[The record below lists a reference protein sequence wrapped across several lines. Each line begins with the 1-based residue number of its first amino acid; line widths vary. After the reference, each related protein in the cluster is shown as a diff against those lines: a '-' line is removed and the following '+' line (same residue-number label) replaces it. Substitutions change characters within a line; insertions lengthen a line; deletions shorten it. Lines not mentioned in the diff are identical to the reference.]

1 MSKPQSGDKV
11 PTYWHYLNL
20 EQLLHLQGGLEDDEA
35 GLMPDELHFIVVHQ
49 TLELWLKLMLS
60 ELRLA
65 RDHLAAAEVPEQHIP
80 HVVHHMGRIIEI
92 LKLSVQQFD
101 VVETLTARDFLAFRD
116 KLFPA
121 SGFQSFQMREVEIL
135 LGLEESKRA
144 KLGKVSALKYLKDLA
159 PRSKGGH
166 HAWSRI
172 EQATKETTLR
182 SALHQWLYRT
192 PIYGSSPSDP
202 GDSEV
207 VEQFLNN
214 YLAAWTARAKVQ
226 LEAMIET
233 KAAPEAA
240 VRKRYEDSIA
250 HVSSFLMAEDSPEET
265 RAEARRVR
273 AAVVFVESY
282 RELPL
287 LAWPRL
293 LLDTAVELEQR
304 LLLFRHRHA
313 RMAER
318 IIGRRVGTGGSAGVE
333 YLDKTSQPRIFTDLW
348 TVRTVLLC
356 SESLPPMRNADAYE
370 FAN

>member
-1 MSKPQSGDKV
+1 MSEKV

-20 EQLLHLQGGLEDDEA
+20 EDLLGLQGGLENDEA

-49 TLELWLKLMLS
+49 TLELWLKLVLS

-121 SGFQSFQMREVEIL
+121 SGFQSFQMREMEIL

-144 KLGKVSALKYLKDLA
+144 RLGNVSALKYLKDLA
-159 PRSKGGH
+159 PRSKGGTN
-166 HAWSRI
+166 AWAHI
-172 EQATKETTLR
+172 ERAKEETTLR
-182 SALHQWLYRT
+182 AALHRWLYRT

-202 GDSEV
+202 GDEEV
-207 VEQFLNN
+207 VHQFLRE
-214 YLAAWTARAKVQ
+214 YFEAWKSRAQ
-226 LEAMIET
+226 MQMET
-233 KAAPEAA
+233 MVRTGAAPEEA
-240 VRKRYEDSIA
+240 VRKRYEDTITQA
-250 HVSSFLMAEDSPEET
+250 HAFLLAEDTPEES
-265 RAEARRVR
+265 RAEVRRIR

-318 IIGRRVGTGGSAGVE
+318 IIGRRVGSGGSAGVD
-333 YLDKTSQPRIFTDLW
+333 YLDKTSEPRIFTDLW
-348 TVRTVLLC
+348 AARTVLLC
-356 SESLPPMRNADAYE
+356 SEALPPLRNAESYE
-370 FAN
+370 FA